1 MVYLRKY
8 RDPIP
13 VAEFLPVLQNV
24 IGLLRSDFYNGKSA
38 LDEPRDEERLAIYV
52 SELHRIY
59 LVNLKEKLEVL
70 DTIQKG
76 FKVIN
81 DGLAPHAAKFREAG
95 NLFSVVS
102 ALSHYTQISPELVQ
116 QVKKVFK
123 PSSKPNIINGY
134 LSVVRGQPVE
144 AVKEQFQAMFNFLLN
159 HEKVAEYQGLKD
171 FVESVAVTPG
181 IETHFGKELKQ
192 LAAKIDAQVATADLG
207 VTLALVHLYGGL
219 LGKLGAGN
227 VSKQLAETLNKRAE
241 EAAYTFSKEAYY
253 RYFWVC
259 QYSKSVSIKVI
270 ESYLAT
276 RTKDS
281 SFEWGQQQL
290 ETLYL
295 TFKNINSEDPGLAR
309 LKDEIDTDIAL
320 FQAQLDNVE
329 TRGKALLRV

>member
-1 MVYLRKY
+1 MYLRKY
-8 RDPIP
+8 RNPIP
-13 VAEFLPVLQNV
+13 VAEYLPILQNV
-24 IGLLRSDFYNGKSA
+24 IGLLRSDFYNGKSG
-38 LDEPRDEERLAIYV
+38 LDEPRDEERLAIYI

-81 DGLAPHAAKFREAG
+81 DGIAPHAGKFREAG
-95 NLFSVVS
+95 HLFSVVS

-123 PSSKPNIINGY
+123 PSTKPNIINGY
-134 LSVVRGQPVE
+134 LSVIRGQPVE
-144 AVKEQFQAMFNFLLN
+144 AVKEQLQAMFNFLLN
-159 HEKVAEYQGLKD
+159 QEQVTEYQGLKD
-171 FVESVAVTPG
+171 FVETVSVTPG

-192 LAAKIDAQVATADLG
+192 LTAKIDSQVATADLG
-207 VTLALVHLYGGL
+207 VTLALVHLHGGVL
-219 LGKLGAGN
+219 SKLGASQ
-227 VSKQLAETLNKRAE
+227 VSKQLAQTLNTRAE

-259 QYSKSVSIKVI
+259 QYSKSVSVKVI
-270 ESYLAT
+270 ENYIAT

-281 SFEWGQQQL
+281 SFEWGQKQL
-290 ETLYL
+290 ETLYT
-295 TFKNINSEDPGLAR
+295 TFKDIQSEDAGFIR
-309 LKDEIDTDIAL
+309 FKDEIETDIAM